1 MGVALGQAKS
11 RRALATLIKD
21 LGSVQKGPLKPQ
33 QKLCLVLDKT
43 TRGTLE
49 RYDAEIR
56 KFIKKA
62 LHLPQ
67 DTPNAAIYAKTCD
80 GGLGVPRLT
89 ALMPLLRRGA
99 LERSS
104 KCHDPRVA
112 RIAEA
117 ILLNTP
123 GLNSKEQKEANALNT
138 RNALYASADGR
149 GLSGADKSPPTHE
162 WVDDG
167 CLLMR
172 GSTYIS
178 VIKTRLGVI
187 NTRLRSSRGRP
198 GAPVSCDLGCGRVDS
213 LGHILQSCP
222 KLAPERTARH
232 NQVLQLLVKQ
242 LTKKN
247 YTILKEPSIR
257 TTAGVRK
264 PDVVVFDRHQSVVLD
279 VQIVS
284 DNSIRDALVH
294 AHGLKKSY
302 YDVGEIRSWVREK
315 TGLNPIFTTLTIN
328 WRGIM
333 ATPSYMALKSLGLT
347 KADLR
352 LLTVRSL
359 EGSVA
364 TLRSHRDMG
373 GWG

>member
-1 MGVALGQAKS
+1 MGDTCPIRRGVLQGDPLFPYLFNITLDWALSQVPADVGTRLAGTPLSYIAYADDVALTASTPSGLQASLDVLIQEAAKVG
-11 RRALATLIKD
+11 LELGIPKCATLTI
-21 LGSVQKGPLKPQ
+21 
-33 QKLCLVLDKT
+33 
-43 TRGTLE
+43 RG
-49 RYDAEIR
+49 DGKR
-56 KFIKKA
+56 K
-62 LHLPQ
+62 
-67 DTPNAAIYAKTCD
+67 
-80 GGLGVPRLT
+80 
-89 ALMPLLRRGA
+89 
-99 LERSS
+99 
-104 KCHDPRVA
+104 
-112 RIAEA
+112 
-117 ILLNTP
+117 
-123 GLNSKEQKEANALNT
+123 
-138 RNALYASADGR
+138 
-149 GLSGADKSPPTHE
+149 
-162 WVDDG
+162 
-167 CLLMR
+167 
-172 GSTYIS
+172 
-178 VIKTRLGVI
+178 
-187 NTRLRSSRGRP
+187 RGRP
-198 GAPVSCDLGCGRVDS
+198 GAPVSCDLGCGRVES

-232 NQVLQLLVKQ
+232 NHMLQLLVKQ
-242 LTKKN
+242 LSKRN
-247 YTILKEPSIR
+247 YTILKEPNIR
-257 TTAGVRK
+257 TTAGMRK

-315 TGLNPIFTTLTIN
+315 TRLNLVYTTLTIN

-373 GWG
+373 GWS